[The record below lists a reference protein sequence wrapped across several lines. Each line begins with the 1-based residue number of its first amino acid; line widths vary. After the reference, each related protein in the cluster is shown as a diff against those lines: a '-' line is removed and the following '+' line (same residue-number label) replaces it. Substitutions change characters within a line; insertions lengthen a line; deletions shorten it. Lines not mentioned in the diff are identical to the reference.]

1 MKKYF
6 IAALAL
12 VAAVACSK
20 DDASD
25 PILNNSMKSVTISIA
40 NMEQTT
46 RAPFEAGETNEGVT
60 NTLCTSIDAN
70 FYFMFADDAGNIVK
84 VVNGN
89 DATAQASGK
98 YLFHAIPQNATQ
110 IAGIGNYTG
119 TAPAVGDNIS
129 TYEAAWSAES
139 QATISAEYT
148 SLLAYGH
155 DHLTNTGG
163 FCEVTSGSQ
172 THTYHLYEAEMTISP
187 YMSRI
192 EITHIGCT
200 DFGNYDKIAVCDFGL
215 AAGKYVKSFA
225 SFTSD
230 ADLTDAAKTPYV
242 LTTAHVHGSDT
253 NVVAPTAGDV
263 WSWNI
268 APQSVTNLVTKFY
281 VHNAYTTLAVPYRT
295 VTINKYE
302 VGGTKINNFA
312 AGNIYRFAIDFSHKN
327 FDGSDD
333 SYICA
338 EVAVT
343 IGKWTVNDVKVSFN
357 TNN

>member
-46 RAPFEAGETNEGVT
+46 RAPFEAGETNEGN
-60 NTLCTSIDAN
+60 NTVCTSIDEN

-84 VVNGN
+84 VVKGSEI
-89 DATAQASGK
+89 TAESSGK

-110 IAGIGNYTG
+110 IAAIGNYKG
-119 TAPAVGDNIS
+119 SDVPDVNDKIS
-129 TYEAAWSAES
+129 TYKAMWRTETEDTVKAK
-139 QATISAEYT
+139 YK
-148 SLLAYGH
+148 SLLAYGS
-155 DHLTNTGG
+155 DHLENTGG
-163 FCEVTSGSQ
+163 FCEVQSGEQ
-172 THTYHLYEAEMTISP
+172 THTYHLYEASITVKP

-230 ADLTDAAKTPYV
+230 ADLTDTAKAPYV
-242 LTTAHVHGSDT
+242 LTTAHVHDNDT
-253 NVVAPTAGDV
+253 NIVAPTAGDV

-268 APQSVTNLVTKFY
+268 EPQDVTNLVTKFY
-281 VHNAYTTLAVPYRT
+281 VHNATTALQVPYRT

-302 VGGTKINNFA
+302 VNNNNIEEFES
-312 AGNIYRFAIDFSHKN
+312 GNIYRFAIDFSHKN